1 MVALIGRAVVQGV
14 KNTPPQMM
22 PRCQSPTPGGMLP
35 TFHQMLASNQA
46 RSSINGAAGPCEHPS
61 SGHAC

>member
-1 MVALIGRAVVQGV
+1 MVVLIGRAVVH
-14 KNTPPQMM
+14 PPADDAQVS
-22 PRCQSPTPGGMLP
+22 SPPSGGMLP

-46 RSSINGAAGPCEHPS
+46 QSSINGAPGPCERPS